1 MAAAARQ
8 LGSRAVATAKDGAT
22 WALLLKILLVSLLR
36 RFQPKAVTSFELLCL
51 AVPLPDVMARWM
63 VSHGTLHSPDVH
75 SSLPVS
81 TCVTQHEVLATVN
94 IQALRMHIYSC
105 VTIPPERA
113 KPAEACFKFGE
124 RAGVAS

>member
-36 RFQPKAVTSFELLCL
+36 CFQPKAVTSFELLCL

-94 IQALRMHIYSC
+94 IQVLRGCTHTVVLQFLRNEQSLL
-105 VTIPPERA
+105 
-113 KPAEACFKFGE
+113 KPALSLVSEL
-124 RAGVAS
+124 V

>member
-8 LGSRAVATAKDGAT
+8 LGSRAVATAKDGAM

-63 VSHGTLHSPDVH
+63 VSHGILYSPDAH
-75 SSLPVS
+75 SRLPACA
-81 TCVTQHEVLATVN
+81 CVTWRELMAIN
-94 IQALRMHIYSC
+94 IC
-105 VTIPPERA
+105 
-113 KPAEACFKFGE
+113 
-124 RAGVAS
+124 